1 MSPDDLKNEPG
12 KILVTG
18 GNGFIGSHLASRLHE
33 MGCDVRIADIVREST
48 FTTPIAN
55 EVFIGDLCDPV
66 FCQKAIQGVSRV
78 LHFAAVMGGM
88 GTIHAGNDM
97 PIYMKNHAM
106 TTNLLNASRDTA
118 VKHFFFASSAC
129 VYPSHLQSSA
139 KGDVSLRESDVWAQP
154 PPSPQGLYGLEK
166 LASEQLL
173 RLGSGSMQVQI
184 ARFHNV
190 YGPRGAWCN
199 GREKVPAALLR
210 KTIAAKLSGQSQ
222 VEIEIWGSGAQRRSF
237 LYIDDCPPNIGSDEG
252 ISVDKLAELAIGIAG
267 LDPAHVTYVHQTDM
281 PVGVAARN
289 SNNNLIAREL
299 DWRPKTSLK
308 VGMTATAGWIK
319 GEIQTLFDST
329 LAARRLEMLKA
340 LMRSRKV
347 DIVPGSTQK
356 YGILLPI
363 TSRGLHQPGDCLKKL
378 QVFAKSLVD
387 TTWRDTLTV
396 SGDFR
401 IHIYLAVDHDDEY
414 LLDGAKAEAVLRD
427 AGLTAITTIL
437 CDHPR
442 GHVCA
447 LWRDCA
453 RQAWKDGCDW
463 MTLMGDDV
471 ELLDEGW
478 MRRVREEFEAISLKE
493 GVPGGFGCVA
503 FTDDSFPGMPTFP
516 IVHRSHLGVFGGEV
530 IPDTFIN
537 QDGDPYLYQLYR
549 RWGASSM
556 IPCRLR
562 NSVGGGVAARYEKQ
576 HAVGWTF
583 EPLDEGTRTV
593 GAWLE
598 EKGVKVER
606 KVTLDVIVPC
616 YRVNV
621 PILDRI
627 MALKPSATCTTTFII
642 IIDDP
647 HSPNITDLLL
657 KYGARPDVRIRIN
670 TRNLGAS
677 ESRNRGLRESSAEWA
692 QFLDD
697 DVEPDA
703 ALLHNAERYIRQ
715 HPDAAG
721 FVGTTLFPCADS
733 VATAAIHL
741 AGVTYFWDI
750 AQKFQDHTDLPWG
763 VTANLIA
770 RRNINDG
777 VFYDPIFPKT
787 GGGEDIDFCLK
798 KRQGR
803 MRQGGGGFHAA
814 PDVIVTHPWW
824 NNGKRSYWRF
834 YMWAKGDG
842 ALVKLY
848 PEYTYRDFAPNS
860 AECLLTCGILLLL
873 TTCYGLLTFEWTYTR
888 LAVTASICLPVANLL
903 HDLYRH
909 LWRDAERTQGINT
922 TVAGLGWPSAV
933 MESTLIRMASETGRV
948 VGMLKRGEYQ
958 YLRQRFDWF
967 VGRFGVGPKEEERK
981 NSLQKFGLWI
991 LFIAAAY
998 R

>member
-33 MGCDVRIADIVREST
+33 MGCDVRIADIVRESS

-237 LYIDDCPPNIGSDEG
+237 LYIDDCVDAPPNIGSDEG

-537 QDGDPYLYQLYR
+537 QDGDPYLYQLY
-549 RWGASSM
+549 
-556 IPCRLR
+556 
-562 NSVGGGVAARYEKQ
+562 
-576 HAVGWTF
+576 H
-583 EPLDEGTRTV
+583 
-593 GAWLE
+593 
-598 EKGVKVER
+598 
-606 KVTLDVIVPC
+606 
-616 YRVNV
+616 
-621 PILDRI
+621 
-627 MALKPSATCTTTFII
+627 
-642 IIDDP
+642 
-647 HSPNITDLLL
+647 LLL